1 LQSICG
7 RKFIIKELGQ
17 FLEIP
22 LGHKKGEKMEITE
35 VRIFLADE
43 DRLKAYVTVTFDD
56 CFVVRDLKVIRGNA
70 GLFVAMPSKKKKD
83 GTYKDIAHPINS
95 DFRGVIEKT
104 ILEKYEDEIKM
115 AEAGFPVKKSED
127 ADFDEYEIPNGGK
140 PGVGTATKDASE
152 NSREYEA
159 GIGPKK

>member
-1 LQSICG
+1 
-7 RKFIIKELGQ
+7 
-17 FLEIP
+17 
-22 LGHKKGEKMEITE
+22 MEITE
-35 VRIFLADE
+35 VRVFLADE

-95 DFRGVIEKT
+95 DFRGLIENA
-104 ILEKYEDEIKM
+104 ILKKYEDEIKM
-115 AEAGFPVKKSED
+115 AEAGFPVKKSDD
-127 ADFDEYEIPNGGK
+127 ADFDEYEISHGDK
-140 PGVGTATKDASE
+140 SGVGVVAKDTSE